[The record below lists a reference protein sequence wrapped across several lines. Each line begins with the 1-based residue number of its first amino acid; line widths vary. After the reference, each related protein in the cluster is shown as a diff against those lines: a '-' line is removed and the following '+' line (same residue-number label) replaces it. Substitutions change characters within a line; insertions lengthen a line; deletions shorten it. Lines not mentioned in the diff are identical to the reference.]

1 MAEKEYIEREAISKK
16 IDALEVPVFYAYG
29 NLDWYQEGFK
39 DALEQVDEILENYPT
54 ADVQEVMHG
63 KAIQIFNDVFTDKK
77 ITTCSC
83 CNGKISKHD
92 TFCKHCGA
100 KMDKEVL

>member
-29 NLDWYQEGFK
+29 NLDWYQDGFK
-39 DALEQVDEILENYPT
+39 DALKRVDEILEEQPT
-54 ADVQEVMHG
+54 ADVQKIKHG
-63 KAIQIFNDVFTDKK
+63 KT

-83 CNGKISKHD
+83 CNGKISKSD
-92 TFCKHCGA
+92 KYCKHCGA